1 MNLNILCEVAD
12 KQGLNVN
19 LTSIFTFIGMAFC
32 IIVAI
37 VALVWL
43 TFFVIRLLVKT
54 FNVQIKN
61 SYEVFVEQNTA
72 KANSKKQR
80 NALKRQAK
88 DARKMEILNLK
99 EESQDRIHQ
108 MKLGKLSEKL
118 AKNEQRAKEK
128 LGLVAHVK
136 AEKPHKEK
144 VEKTPAKEEKNN
156 KEEKNIKVEILPEQ
170 KVQEISK
177 PAPKTQNDTSAIKKK
192 RGRPPK
198 AK

>member
-1 MNLNILCEVAD
+1 MNCNVLCEIAD
-12 KQGLNVN
+12 KQGFNVN
-19 LTSIFTFIGMAFC
+19 LTSIFTIIGMAFC
-32 IIVAI
+32 IIVAL

-54 FNVQIKN
+54 FSVQIKN

-80 NALKRQAK
+80 NAIKRQAK
-88 DARKMEILNLK
+88 DARKMEVLNLK

-108 MKLGKLSEKL
+108 MKLDKLSEKL
-118 AKNEQRAKEK
+118 AKNEQRAKVK
-128 LGLVAHVK
+128 LGLEAPVK

-144 VEKTPAKEEKNN
+144 IAKEKVKEEKI
-156 KEEKNIKVEILPEQ
+156 KEEKVEVLPEP
-170 KVQEISK
+170 KLPEIEK
-177 PAPKTQNDTSAIKKK
+177 PASKSQDETPVVKKK

>member
-1 MNLNILCEVAD
+1 MNFNVLCEIAD
-12 KQGLNVN
+12 KQGFNVN
-19 LTSIFTFIGMAFC
+19 LTSIFTIIGMAFC
-32 IIVAI
+32 IIVAL

-88 DARKMEILNLK
+88 DARKMEVLNLK

-118 AKNEQRAKEK
+118 AKNEQRAKIK
-128 LGLVAHVK
+128 LGLESSAK
-136 AEKPHKEK
+136 TERPSKEK
-144 VEKTPAKEEKNN
+144 NAKVKVKEEVVKEEKI
-156 KEEKNIKVEILPEQ
+156 EVLPEQ
-170 KVQEISK
+170 KLPVIEKS
-177 PAPKTQNDTSAIKKK
+177 APKTQDETPVVKKK

-198 AK
+198 SN